1 MNFLLHQL
9 LITAAT
15 PRRVGLYRLMKARAA
30 WTPDQIRTYQ
40 EKNLRDVIAYCWQ
53 HIPFYREH
61 WRGHIDDPREINT
74 IADLHKLPV
83 LTKDQVR
90 EHLDTL
96 ITTDPKVKSTEARTG
111 GSTGKPIIFR
121 MTYHDEQLA
130 WAHMYVGW
138 SWAGYRIGD
147 PFLIVGGES
156 VGIGLGDKRTLA
168 DKVMNRWVTS
178 GSNLTLERTRA
189 LTQQPHFHQIRLIY
203 GYPNSIKELCEYLV
217 QLNVRP
223 RSLQGVI
230 CTAEVMLPEVRQ
242 RIQDVLGVKVLDQY
256 GLNDGGLHA
265 CEGPEQDGLHLS
277 FHRGI
282 LEILGDDDQ
291 QIHSLKTTGRAVAT
305 LFSNP
310 AMPFIRYETGD
321 RVHWHSFEPSAS
333 GVHWPRIGPVDGRT
347 GDVLHFPSGRKVPMP
362 GLTLVMRWMEGLSS
376 YQFIQS
382 TADVITVR
390 LERGP
395 SFTMSEDDVRRFLN
409 DKIGTEVTWQIEW
422 GKPELTQNGKLL
434 IIRNDWLKRQTQ
446 VETVNA

>member
-1 MNFLLHQL
+1 MNPLLHRL
-9 LITAAT
+9 FITASVPQRIA
-15 PRRVGLYRLMKARAA
+15 LFRLMQSRTD
-30 WTPDQIRTYQ
+30 WTREQIRAFQ
-40 EKNLRDVIAYCWQ
+40 EQHLREIIGYCWQ
-53 HIPFYREH
+53 HIPFYKDH
-61 WRGHIDDPREINT
+61 WRGAIDDPREIQN
-74 IADLHKLPV
+74 IEDLRKLPI
-83 LTKDQVR
+83 LTKDHVR
-90 EHLDTL
+90 EHLTTL
-96 ITTDPKVKSTEARTG
+96 ITTDPRVKSTEARTG
-111 GSTGKPIIFR
+111 GSTGRPIIFR
-121 MTYHDEQLA
+121 MTYRDEQLA
-130 WAHMYVGW
+130 WAHMYMGW
-138 SWAGYRIGD
+138 SWAGYRVGD

-217 QLNVRP
+217 QLNIRP
-223 RSLQGVI
+223 RSLRGVV

-242 RIQDVLGVKVLDQY
+242 RIQEVLGVKVLDQY

-282 LEILGDDDQ
+282 LEILDDADQ
-291 QIHSLKTTGRAVAT
+291 QILTLKTTGRAVAT

-321 RVHWHSFEPSAS
+321 RVHWHSFEPSPS

-362 GLTLVMRWMEGLSS
+362 GLTLVMRWLEGLSS

-382 TADVITVR
+382 AADVIVVR

-395 SFTMSEDDVRRFLN
+395 SFKLSEDDVRHFLN
-409 DKIGTEVTWQIEW
+409 EKIGTEVTWQIEW
-422 GKPELTQNGKLL
+422 DKPELTQNGKLL
-434 IIRNDWLKRQTQ
+434 IIRNDWLKRQAQ
-446 VETVNA
+446 SNEAL